1 MTPASSVTP
10 TSAVTATSALCFTAS
25 SKSVIDIEPSQ
36 PPYTTHFVTSHV
48 VTSTMLPAII
58 VGNASMPQSYL
69 LLHVGELMSE
79 LNYALGKCK
88 A

>member
-1 MTPASSVTP
+1 MTATSSVTP
-10 TSAVTATSALCFTAS
+10 TSSLTATSAVFFTAS
-25 SKSVIDIEPSQ
+25 SKGVIDIEPSQ

-48 VTSTMLPAII
+48 VTSTMPPAII
-58 VGNASMPQSYL
+58 VGNASMPHSYF
-69 LLHVGELMSE
+69 LLHVGELMNE